1 MPLRKLWN
9 SLRRRRVVSGKS
21 LPEHDV
27 VEQRVVK
34 LESSDRCQTPVSRSG
49 KRSSRQGS
57 SHLCRTLL
65 ELSPAT
71 ILEIGVGDGHRTVDF
86 LTGMQE
92 TGLSVR
98 YAAIDQFELAG
109 GNLSLRNFHQMLR
122 SLSVR
127 PHLFPEPIVN
137 GLTRF
142 LHTIGSADVVLISE
156 NVAEENR
163 QQVMQLLSRI
173 SNQRTTILQLQDAHW
188 VKIAVDRSTARAA

>member
-9 SLRRRRVVSGKS
+9 SLRRIQVVSGES
-21 LPEHDV
+21 LTDRDG

-34 LESSDRCQTPVSRSG
+34 LESNGRCQTPVSRSS
-49 KRSSRQGS
+49 KRSSRPGS
-57 SHLCRTLL
+57 DYLCRTLV

-86 LTGMQE
+86 LTGIQE

-98 YAAIDQFELAG
+98 YVAIDQFELAG

-127 PHLFPEPIVN
+127 PHLFPEPIIN

-142 LHTIGSADVVLISE
+142 LHTIGSADVILISE

-163 QQVMQLLSRI
+163 QQVMHLLSRI

-188 VKIAVDRSTARAA
+188 VKIAVEQSTARAA